1 MQVESS
7 NSKKEIDRKERK
19 ISELLQQI
27 HVLEINRKEIMDDLE
42 QEQDRF
48 L

>member
-1 MQVESS
+1 MESS
-7 NSKKEIDRKERK
+7 SLKKEMDKKDRK
-19 ISELLQQI
+19 ISELLQQV
-27 HVLEINRKEIMDDLE
+27 HVLEMNRKEMMDDLE